1 MAGNFSTT
9 VVFEGKPHLAIIVPS
24 HRRDGMHYE
33 VNITGFSRFWMHW
46 GVMDRFEVV
55 RPRDVTLPDSL
66 VLAVSDAIERE
77 VRKD

>member
-9 VVFEGKPHLAIIVPS
+9 VVFEGKSHLAIIVPS

-33 VNITGFSRFWMHW
+33 VNITGFQRFWMHW

-55 RPRDVTLPDSL
+55 RPKDAPLPDSL

-77 VRKD
+77 VRR